1 MPIVVDLY
9 KGVLGMDSHNS
20 FMDITAYFKKASSN
34 AEMIPWEWLENPLP
48 KKAPKRP
55 VGRPRKQPY
64 AAPCLVATPHVNP
77 PPSRQVQEEPI
88 ADALNPITSTAVT
101 AVASPGKRGKYKNT
115 YSIEQKKAI
124 LEMVTIHGVR
134 PTAAMFN
141 SPAYPADMAKD
152 RLQFEVYTGRRSSRQ
167 LHSRSRPEDS

>member
-20 FMDITAYFKKASSN
+20 FMDITAYFKKASSH
-34 AEMIPWEWLENPLP
+34 AETIPREWLENPLP

-55 VGRPRKQPY
+55 VGRSRKQPY

-88 ADALNPITSTAVT
+88 ADALNPITSLSLHQ
-101 AVASPGKRGKYKNT
+101 ASEENT
-115 YSIEQKKAI
+115 RIWIQSS
-124 LEMVTIHGVR
+124 R
-134 PTAAMFN
+134 
-141 SPAYPADMAKD
+141 
-152 RLQFEVYTGRRSSRQ
+152 RRSYWRW
-167 LHSRSRPEDS
+167 